1 MENLVVWSDITERLE
16 IAPEEVVMKTIA
28 LPPLTEEQQ
37 ALAQRIRQRI
47 QERLSDEW
55 QTLSELL
62 ACRQFSQLLGQTE
75 FDVRD
80 IVHKMG
86 ALALETALTERKKG
100 DTPAAATPAPTVRK
114 RPSSS
119 VGRAKPM

>member
-1 MENLVVWSDITERLE
+1 
-16 IAPEEVVMKTIA
+16 MKTIA
-28 LPPLTEEQQ
+28 LPRLTEEQQ
-37 ALAQRIRQRI
+37 ALAQRIRERI
-47 QERLSDEW
+47 QERLSDEL

-80 IVHKMG
+80 ILHKMG

-100 DTPAAATPAPTVRK
+100 DTPAAVIPAPIVRMQ
-114 RPSSS
+114 PSSS